1 MSLLERGP
9 RDGGQSD
16 PSTSRSLRRLQ
27 DDPVRLAS
35 LLAGANSVVPR
46 RRRRVGFL
54 TASGATMLLLL
65 SAVEAPNLFAAVGLT
80 ADHHIAADRT
90 HQGTHEATGGTGPVT
105 RAGVSTSRTRPAA
118 AGGSPTTAAKTPPA
132 TRAKTVQPEITLAQ
146 LSPSGTPTAL
156 PVTHGKSKSHRKSTT
171 GPGNGKKP
179 RR

>member
-16 PSTSRSLRRLQ
+16 PSTSRSLRKLQ

-65 SAVEAPNLFAAVGLT
+65 SAVAAPNL
-80 ADHHIAADRT
+80 
-90 HQGTHEATGGTGPVT
+90 
-105 RAGVSTSRTRPAA
+105 
-118 AGGSPTTAAKTPPA
+118 
-132 TRAKTVQPEITLAQ
+132 
-146 LSPSGTPTAL
+146 
-156 PVTHGKSKSHRKSTT
+156 
-171 GPGNGKKP
+171 
-179 RR
+179 